1 MALNYWEFHSPKK
14 CRVAGFSFFESSPSL
29 SLMKKFRI
37 FFATFLSLLMVASVS
52 VSANAA
58 DNSSPLSGLPGGK
71 GQPVVMVKID
81 NVNPARPHTGLYKAD
96 LVYVYQVEGGL
107 TRIAAMFNSNFP
119 TALGPVRS
127 ARLSDLDILRQYGN
141 PGLVYSGANR
151 VLIKRIN
158 SAKSWVPM
166 GPSQTRG
173 MFRSRAKK
181 VPHNLMINLQQAVR
195 GKKEIGTAQDIGLT
209 FSAANPAGGKNTNN
223 FRVRWPAASVSGTWT
238 GSGYRISLDGRPQS
252 DAANGV
258 PLTAKTVVVQYTRQ
272 VPGATP
278 RVHTI
283 GSGDAVILR
292 NGKRYEGTWVRDR
305 IKGGTTY
312 YVDGKP
318 FNMDVGQVWVLLFD
332 QKKKRSVTFG

>member
-1 MALNYWEFHSPKK
+1 
-14 CRVAGFSFFESSPSL
+14 
-29 SLMKKFRI
+29 MKKI
-37 FFATFLSLLMVASVS
+37 KSLIASIISLLMLATLTTP
-52 VSANAA
+52 ANAA
-58 DNSSPLSGLPGGK
+58 DDTSPLSGLPGGK
-71 GQPVVMVKID
+71 GKPVVMVKID
-81 NVNPARPHTGLYKAD
+81 NVNPARPHTGLYRAD

-119 TALGPVRS
+119 RVLGPVRS

-158 SAKSWVPM
+158 SARSWVPM

-173 MFRSRAKK
+173 MFRTRAKR

-195 GKKEIGTAQDIGLT
+195 TKPGIGKVQDIGLT
-209 FSAANPAGGKNTNN
+209 FNSAAPAGGKNTNS
-223 FRVRWPAASVSGTWT
+223 FRVRWPAASVSGNWT
-238 GSGYRISLDGRPQS
+238 GSGYRIALDGRPQS
-252 DAANGV
+252 DAANGT
-258 PLTAKTVVVQYTRQ
+258 PLVAKTVVVQFTRQ

-278 RVHTI
+278 RVHTV
-283 GSGDAVILR
+283 GSGDAIILR
-292 NGKRYEGTWVRDR
+292 NGKRYEATWVRDR

-312 YVDGKP
+312 FVDGKP
-318 FNMDVGQVWVLLFD
+318 FSMDVGQVWVLLFD